1 MSSSF
6 APHVSRWSPTS
17 VLLGCD
23 YNPEQW
29 PESVWQDDIRL
40 MREAGVGLVA
50 INIFGWARIEPRKG
64 EYDFAALDRIIALL
78 HDAGIQI
85 NLGTGTSS
93 PPAWLALAHPEI
105 LPVVADGTTRWPGG
119 RQAWCPSS
127 PVFREAALA
136 LVSVVAQRYGSHPAI
151 AMWHISNEL
160 GCHNAL
166 CYCDVSAQAFRRWL
180 ETRYGSLDTL
190 NDAWGTAFWSQRYGS
205 WDEVLPPRA
214 TLSAGNPA
222 QRIDFARFS
231 SDELLD
237 YYRGEA
243 DIVRSVSDRPVT
255 TNFMVTAHIRTQN
268 YWQWAA
274 DMDVI
279 ANDHYLDHRLAEPTT
294 ELSFAADLTRGLAN
308 RNPWILMEQATS
320 AVSWQPTNVAK
331 LPGEMMRNTMSHI
344 ARGADAICF
353 FQWRASQQGAEK
365 FHSAMLPH
373 AGTDTDI
380 WREAVELG
388 SLLGS
393 LDEIVGTR
401 VEANVALVFS
411 WESWWAAEGD
421 SQPSAAVKYLEQ
433 VHAAYAATR
442 VHGVTVDI
450 VAPGADL
457 SAYAAVIVPS
467 LYMVKDDEASAVT
480 EYVKAGG
487 TALITYFSG
496 VVDDADRIRLDPSF
510 ATPPGAFA
518 EVTGT
523 WTEQF
528 FPLLPGETVA
538 LSDGST
544 AQIWAERVHTT
555 TADVVAHFSSGPLAG
570 NPAITRNE
578 TGSGTAFYVAT
589 ALDAQGYAALLA
601 SVFAAAGVETRA
613 LPAGVEVVT
622 RSRADARYS
631 FVINHAREEVALS
644 LRGTDLVTGTPAN
657 GTITVPAGAVAIVR
671 HERNVSH
678 DRHTEEDAK

>member
-1 MSSSF
+1 VSSSY
-6 APHVSRWSPTS
+6 APHVSRWSPS
-17 VLLGCD
+17 SMVLGCD

-29 PESVWQDDIRL
+29 SESVWHDDIAL
-40 MREAGVGLVA
+40 MREAGVTLVA
-50 INIFGWARIEPRKG
+50 INIFGWASIEPREG
-64 EYDFAALDRIIALL
+64 EYDFAALDRIIELL
-78 HDAGIQI
+78 HAAGIQI

-127 PVFREAALA
+127 PVFREAALGLA
-136 LVSVVAQRYGSHPAI
+136 SVVAQRYGSHPAV

-166 CYCDVSAQAFRRWL
+166 CYCDVSAAAFRRWL
-180 ETRYGSLDTL
+180 ETRYGTIGAL
-190 NDAWGTAFWSQRYGS
+190 NDAWGTTFWSQRYGS
-205 WDEVLPPRA
+205 WNEIVPPRA

-222 QRIDFARFS
+222 QRVDFARFS

-255 TNFMVTAHIRTQN
+255 TNFMVTAHIRSQN

-274 DMDVI
+274 DMDLI
-279 ANDHYLDHRLAEPTT
+279 ANDHYLDHRLAHPTT
-294 ELSFAADLTRGLAN
+294 ELSFAADLTRGLASG
-308 RNPWILMEQATS
+308 NPWMLMEQSTS

-331 LPGEMMRNTMSHI
+331 LPGEMLRNTMSHV

-353 FQWRASQQGAEK
+353 FQWRASRQGAEK

-380 WREAVELG
+380 WRETVALG

-393 LDEIVGTR
+393 LDEIVGTT
-401 VEANVALVFS
+401 VEASVAIVFS

-421 SQPSAAVKYLEQ
+421 SQPSSSVKYLEQ
-433 VHAAYAATR
+433 VHAAYAAAR
-442 VHGVTVDI
+442 DHGVTVDI

-457 SAYAAVIVPS
+457 GSYSAVIVPS
-467 LYMVKDDEASAVT
+467 LYMVNDEDAAAIAA
-480 EYVKAGG
+480 YVAAGG
-487 TALITYFSG
+487 TALVTYFSG
-496 VVDDADRIRLDPSF
+496 IVDETDAIRLDPTFS
-510 ATPPGAFA
+510 TPPGAFA
-518 EVTGT
+518 EVVGA

-528 FPLLPGETVA
+528 FPLLPGETVS

-544 AQIWAERVHTT
+544 ASIWTERVHPS
-555 TADVVAHFSSGPLAG
+555 TAEVVARFSSGSLEG
-570 NPAITRNE
+570 SPAITRNSI
-578 TGSGTAFYVAT
+578 GSGAAWYVAT
-589 ALDAQGYAALLA
+589 APDASGYAALLGA
-601 SVFAAAGVETRA
+601 VFADAGVVTRE

-622 RSRADARYS
+622 RSRAGARFT
-631 FVINHAREEVALS
+631 FVINHS
-644 LRGTDLVTGTPAN
+644 LAEITIATRGTELTTGSRCD
-657 GTITVPAGAVAIVR
+657 GSLTVPAGAVAIVR
-671 HERNVSH
+671 LEN
-678 DRHTEEDAK
+678 DLEEGAK